1 MSKIHVRKAKLEDT
15 IAISTLIR
23 TKIGVWQRFDA
34 QGRVESPPYEALS
47 LYERW
52 LHGGAWMSIET
63 GVIWLNHLLRGGGLP
78 IVITRDETVVGY
90 AEAYLG
96 DEADPFG
103 NHVHLGKWHAETSA
117 TQSAL
122 MDYLLGLTRDFAKRL
137 TVAFSAYD
145 TAQAEFFSAFGMSEI
160 ARVRHYDISAQLGQG
175 FYKATEHSKTNPAQ
189 IAGWHMPIG
198 RSESARLHWETM
210 FPRLWDAIDG
220 MDTQAVHRLHISAA
234 GHEALVCIQRQ
245 LYDTRKVDVLC
256 WSPKPLT
263 PPLLVALRD
272 WAHRGGYR
280 SLIMALNDADAKLL
294 GAEAETLPYQQV
306 IYGINLAEEK

>member
-1 MSKIHVRKAKLEDT
+1 MSKIHVRKAKLEDAT
-15 IAISTLIR
+15 AISALLR
-23 TKIGVWQRFDA
+23 TKIEVWQRFDA

-52 LHGGAWMSIET
+52 LHGGAWMSIES
-63 GVIWLNHLLRGGGLP
+63 GVLWLNHLLRGGGLP

-96 DEADPFG
+96 DESEPFG
-103 NHVHLGKWHAETSA
+103 VHVHLGKWYAQTSA

-122 MDYLLGLTRDFAKRL
+122 MDYLLGLTREFAKRL

-145 TAQAEFFSAFGMSEI
+145 SAQADFFGAFGMTEI
-160 ARVRHYDISAQLGQG
+160 ARVRHYGVSAQLGQG
-175 FYKATEHSKTNPAQ
+175 FYKATEHTKSNPAQ

-198 RSESARLHWETM
+198 RAESARLHWETL
-210 FPRLWDAIDG
+210 FPRLWDAVEG
-220 MDTQAVHRLHISAA
+220 MDAQPINRLHISAA

-245 LYDTRKVDVLC
+245 LYDARKIDVMC

-280 SLIMALNDADAKLL
+280 TLTMVLNDTNAKLL
-294 GAEAETLPYQQV
+294 GADAELLPYQQV
-306 IYGINLAEEK
+306 VYAKDLTD